1 MKTVTSRESENQMTA
16 VVVKILLILL
26 ILFSL
31 PHLVESRKNKK
42 YRKKLDSQIRST
54 RHHCQTEV
62 CGSYIPEESLN
73 CVFLCVSP
81 SCYETIYGAEP
92 LEDGELD
99 AYRAKRFELCAKE
112 EIRQSRARQRRDA
125 KR

>member
-31 PHLVESRKNKK
+31 PHLVESRKNK
-42 YRKKLDSQIRST
+42 RKKLDSQIRST